1 MPSGRKHWHR
11 RGTHYDPEKVAAR
24 DRRCSFPKTRR
35 TVPKTRE
42 ERRSRGATQSND
54 PKDQVGRRTRSEVEN
69 PRTRERTATTG
80 AAPVP
85 ANH

>member
-35 TVPKTRE
+35 TVPRTRE
-42 ERRSRGATQSND
+42 ERRSRGATRSNE

-85 ANH
+85 VNH